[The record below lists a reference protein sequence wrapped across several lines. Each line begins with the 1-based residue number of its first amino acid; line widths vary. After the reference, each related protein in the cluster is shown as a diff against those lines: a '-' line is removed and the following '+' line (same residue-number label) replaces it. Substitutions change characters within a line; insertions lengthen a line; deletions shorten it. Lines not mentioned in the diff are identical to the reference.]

1 MKKKNNILILI
12 VLAVMAGKTGT
23 VVAQGNLLINPVRVI
38 LDKMNQSEN
47 VTLSNT
53 GNDSATYIISFVHYK
68 MNPNGSF
75 KQLAIEDSTM
85 LFADSYVRYY
95 PHRVTLAPHEVQNV
109 KLIMRLPTTGSPS
122 EMRTHLYFRADKKPQ
137 PAGLEKK
144 SEGLS
149 FNLTAIFGISIPV
162 FVRSGIPQ
170 LKLELVNENLVH
182 VNDSIAE
189 LRVSINRTGNIS
201 SYGNLKVSY
210 LEDGNPVE
218 IASINGIGIYTELGS
233 RDCMLSIKTTKERP
247 LTAGKLLITFS
258 EDNKGKLKI
267 LAEKTLEIK

>member
-1 MKKKNNILILI
+1 M
-12 VLAVMAGKTGT
+12 LALMAGKTGT

-85 LFADSYVRYY
+85 QFADNYVRYY
-95 PHRVTLAPHEVQNV
+95 PRRVTLAPHEVQNV
-109 KLIMRLPTTGSPS
+109 KLIMRPPTTGSPS
-122 EMRTHLYFRADKKPQ
+122 EMRTHLYFRADKKSQ

-162 FVRSGIPQ
+162 FVRSGVPQ
-170 LKLELVNENLVH
+170 LKLELANERLVH
-182 VNDSIAE
+182 VNDSVAE

-201 SYGNLKVSY
+201 SYGNLKVSC

-218 IASINGIGIYTELGS
+218 IASINGIGIYTELES

-247 LTAGKLLITFS
+247 LTEGKLLITFS
-258 EDNKGKLKI
+258 EDNKGELKI